1 MVVYFQNVE
10 VGGKVH
16 VPCCGFKIIFAKDFG
31 FFFHKCKFL
40 KIVNVETSFFLV
52 TKFEQSKDVFYE
64 TFSKKLSSGEIK
76 CISLLISHLLL
87 FPYS

>member
-31 FFFHKCKFL
+31 FFFTN
-40 KIVNVETSFFLV
+40 VNS
-52 TKFEQSKDVFYE
+52 
-64 TFSKKLSSGEIK
+64 
-76 CISLLISHLLL
+76 
-87 FPYS
+87 